1 MVSVGRMPGPRAD
14 HRGYRSGSINITKVN
29 DFSAFEAQTSRGAL
43 KEVSMNRLFIVLVI
57 SGAVC
62 VAYFI
67 SLQKVAA
74 ITKEEENLIIQ
85 GLLAEWTKQ
94 CEKEHVDSTN
104 SLFPKETG
112 LSICCLT
119 KGQICAIEQDPVL
132 GGGRGADNRGIDNR
146 AGGSDISVSRLCSR
160 AAHCCSEFLE
170 AKSKK
175 MTLQEFMTKGTRK
188 NQESRCDISQ

>member
-1 MVSVGRMPGPRAD
+1 
-14 HRGYRSGSINITKVN
+14 
-29 DFSAFEAQTSRGAL
+29 
-43 KEVSMNRLFIVLVI
+43 MNRLFIVLVI
-57 SGAVC
+57 SGALC
-62 VAYFI
+62 LAYFI

-94 CEKEHVDSTN
+94 CEKEHVDTTY

-112 LSICCLT
+112 LSICCSL
-119 KGQICAIEQDPVL
+119 KGTGCAVEQEPNL
-132 GGGRGADNRGIDNR
+132 HGGRGD
-146 AGGSDISVSRLCSR
+146 SSLSRLCSR
-160 AAHCCSEFLE
+160 AAGCCSEFLE